1 MGYAG
6 SSDHAYPELPRLTS
20 RLSHMIRAATEG
32 ERPFFISGFISGFV
46 FGFIVGIFANCGPYG
61 LEIAP
66 LSP

>member
-6 SSDHAYPELPRLTS
+6 SADHAYPELSRLTYRQS
-20 RLSHMIRAATEG
+20 YMIWAATEG
-32 ERPFFISGFISGFV
+32 ERPFFISGFISGF
-46 FGFIVGIFANCGPYG
+46 IVGIFDNCGPYG